1 MATKYTRDWYLERRN
16 PAPKDEIAAWA
27 VKYALPNYFLFT
39 TGGKEKAG
47 KCTACKSEYSIKAV
61 KNRYVECPNCGQRI
75 KAVEDLPGWGS
86 MSDCFV
92 SYLDGYDEYFLHRIF
107 RVGRML
113 KNGVETVQIEEAQMQ
128 VLMLP
133 LKKNRWGGQY
143 FSKETSYYNDNVFT
157 RYGDMDGAVIRHEY
171 WQRGVLGGFGYN
183 IYQAEKYVYPTNL
196 KALLNGTRFSYS
208 SLWDLAEKG
217 VPFNLYKALL
227 SYERCPQIEYVI
239 KLKMYRLAKGLIE
252 GRVCVNWEEN
262 NIKKFLGLQTQEQL
276 DYVIRNDL
284 TPNEFAIY
292 RQRLSRNLPDTEA
305 SKKLCSLSNW
315 YGPSFLDK
323 LLKVMSGDAF
333 YEYFLEQQKIKKQ
346 SFRNF
351 CMDYRDHLICL
362 EKLGADVHNT
372 MYSKP
377 KDFYALH
384 KRLSDELKAQ
394 EKQVFDAQI
403 TAVYNA
409 MHELC
414 EWGDDKH
421 LVIMPATAREIVQEG
436 IDQAHCVGNYTER
449 VARSE
454 SVILFVR
461 RKDKPNEA
469 WYTMEIKPDMKK
481 LNIVQCR
488 GYENKDRSP
497 EDAEEISKVKR
508 KYQAWFNRRPT
519 NGFEGQILTK
529 YYKAVRKVKGKY
541 ISNHDGKTEYKLG
554 EVLSMKTDQNP
565 DNVAVE
571 GIHVASLGF
580 AQNFGNY
587 WPDVAILELE
597 VNIHDVVVPN
607 ALDQV
612 RASKVR
618 VLREVPFSE
627 MGVWGE
633 THARKASA

>member
-1 MATKYTRDWYLERRN
+1 MPIFINILEQLSNTQYTC
-16 PAPKDEIAAWA
+16 
-27 VKYALPNYFLFT
+27 F
-39 TGGKEKAG
+39 AG
-47 KCTACKSEYSIKAV
+47 KPSGITITHSGGGINMPKYDAVVIGAGNGGLAAACKMALEGKKTLLIEKH
-61 KNRYVECPNCGQRI
+61 N
-75 KAVEDLPGWGS
+75 LPGG
-86 MSDCFV
+86 C
-92 SYLDGYDEYFLHRIF
+92 
-107 RVGRML
+107 
-113 KNGVETVQIEEAQMQ
+113 
-128 VLMLP
+128 
-133 LKKNRWGGQY
+133 
-143 FSKETSYYNDNVFT
+143 
-157 RYGDMDGAVIRHEY
+157 
-171 WQRGVLGGFGYN
+171 
-183 IYQAEKYVYPTNL
+183 
-196 KALLNGTRFSYS
+196 
-208 SLWDLAEKG
+208 
-217 VPFNLYKALL
+217 
-227 SYERCPQIEYVI
+227 
-239 KLKMYRLAKGLIE
+239 
-252 GRVCVNWEEN
+252 
-262 NIKKFLGLQTQEQL
+262 
-276 DYVIRNDL
+276 
-284 TPNEFAIY
+284 
-292 RQRLSRNLPDTEA
+292 A
-305 SKKLCSLSNW
+305 S
-315 YGPSFLDK
+315 
-323 LLKVMSGDAF
+323 
-333 YEYFLEQQKIKKQ
+333 
-346 SFRNF
+346 SFRRGRF
-351 CMDYRDHLICL
+351 
-362 EKLGADVHNT
+362 EFET
-372 MYSKP
+372 
-377 KDFYALH
+377 AL
-384 KRLSDELKAQ
+384 
-394 EKQVFDAQI
+394 
-403 TAVYNA
+403 
-409 MHELC
+409 HELC

-481 LNIVQCR
+481 LNSVQCR

-618 VLREVPFSE
+618 VIREVPFSE